1 MALCIIVG
9 FIIAKKGMISTAG
22 AKGIGSLVIAS
33 QFVLRL
39 LYNHSQWGFKNVAL
53 PCLIFSSMVTAFTS
67 TNIVAF
73 GPLAAVAVMYQ
84 ALGLF
89 FAWLI
94 REIFYVPIDF
104 RWGILIAGVIS
115 NWGNLPTAVVQTM
128 AQDAPFNS
136 DTDVDLGVAYI
147 AIFIFIMNTTF
158 FGLGTHKICGWDFQQ
173 DRQIP
178 DRLPFKQ
185 RWRQYLKAARSKV
198 VFKRHSASTYA
209 DGEAGDRLEMEN
221 SEREPESRKNPIALY
236 MQEDGVCQIN
246 ETSAG
251 KIFLRKES
259 SKFIK
264 ATVSHSSTA
273 VAISSPILP
282 LHTEAADNLNTP
294 QNTESVSPKPYPAKP
309 AVFKR
314 MLKTIQNLPNAT
326 WATILG
332 IPISV
337 VEPLKALFT
346 HTDGWTGIKMP
357 NAPDGKP
364 PLHFILDTASFLGGI
379 AVPAALLLI
388 GASFARLKLPKNWID
403 LPLAAIV
410 GLTVSKMIIVPV
422 FGIFVVQAL
431 QAHTGLF
438 PHHDKIRTFVAI
450 LLSGTPAAANQLVIT
465 QLYNPAGSADSL
477 ASFLLLQYALM
488 FVLST

>member
-1 MALCIIVG
+1 MSGSSPTGQIIYKAFVPTLKMALCIIVG

-22 AKGIGSLVIAS
+22 AKGIGSLVI
-33 QFVLRL
+33 
-39 LYNHSQWGFKNVAL
+39 NVAL

-209 DGEAGDRLEMEN
+209 DGEAGDRLEMEI
-221 SEREPESRKNPIALY
+221 SEREPESCKNPIALY

-246 ETSAG
+246 ETSA
-251 KIFLRKES
+251 
-259 SKFIK
+259 
-264 ATVSHSSTA
+264 
-273 VAISSPILP
+273 AISSPILP
-282 LHTEAADNLNTP
+282 LHTEAADNPNTL

-346 HTDGWTGIKMP
+346 HTNGWTGIKMP

-438 PHHDKIRTFVAI
+438 PHHDKT
-450 LLSGTPAAANQLVIT
+450 AANQLVIT

-488 FVLST
+488 FVLSTALAAIALYIVE